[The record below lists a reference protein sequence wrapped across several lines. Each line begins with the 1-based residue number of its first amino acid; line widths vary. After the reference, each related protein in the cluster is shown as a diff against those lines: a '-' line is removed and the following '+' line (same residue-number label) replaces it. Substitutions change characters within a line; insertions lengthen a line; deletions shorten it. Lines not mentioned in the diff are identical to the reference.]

1 MISFVPCNLEEKR
14 EVGSMPKFR
23 AASSAIIDAKQK
35 LFLLHVPVKNSE
47 VMTHDNFYS

>member
-35 LFLLHVPVKNSE
+35 LFLLHVPVK
-47 VMTHDNFYS
+47 TPR